1 MAKEYAKSFY
11 KGRAW
16 EKCRDGY
23 MESKYYICE
32 RCGGVAVICH
42 HKKHIT
48 PANINDP
55 SITLNWANLEAL
67 CMDCHNVEHMS
78 SSATAKGLIFDS
90 GGNLIPA
97 PGGQEY

>member
-11 KGRAW
+11 KGTAW

-23 MESKYYICE
+23 MESRHYICE

-42 HKKHIT
+42 HRKHIT

-55 SITLNWANLEAL
+55 NITLNWDNLEAL

-78 SSATAKGLIFDS
+78 GSATVKGLMFDS
-90 GGNLIPA
+90 NGDLIPA
-97 PGGQEY
+97 PHR